1 MGDEPIPADLLRVM
15 RTATRQEHQDR
26 PARSRFAR
34 PAEAADRPVEYA
46 GYEIDPDAVAD
57 AILAR
62 LLAGRTLRPGRDL
75 R

>member
-15 RTATRQEHQDR
+15 RTATRHEQQQR
-26 PARSRFAR
+26 AARSRFAR
-34 PAEAADRPVEYA
+34 PVPAPDRPVEYA

-57 AILAR
+57 AIVDR
-62 LLAGRTLRPGRDL
+62 LLAGRTLRRGRDL